1 MENNTAITVNA
12 TEALMAE
19 FTGGSTGSVEM
30 MIGVGLVK
38 DSDAVFFQYMGEE
51 QQPVA
56 LTMPTSGK
64 PLTRLA
70 NVTLAGLD
78 IAEDV
83 GEFKSTKLNIYLKS
97 NQGRTIMLTSGLTT
111 IWSQCLLNCI
121 SGLVFSENL
130 QTPFNLDTWKGN
142 SSMRPCFAGIRINGD
157 KITDDVLYNKLA
169 DARADKDYK
178 QTEKLL
184 RNVVNL
190 VKAALST
197 EDVEV
202 AVDEA
207 PAVDPQAAELF

>member
-19 FTGGSTGSVEM
+19 FTGGSAGDVEM

-83 GEFKSTKLNIYLKS
+83 GEFKSTKLNIYLTS

-121 SGLVFSENL
+121 SGLNYSENL

-142 SSMRPCFAGIRINGD
+142 SSMRPCFAGIRIAGE

-184 RNVVNL
+184 RGVVSL

-202 AVDEA
+202 AVEDA

>member
-83 GEFKSTKLNIYLKS
+83 GEFKSTKLNIYLTS

-121 SGLVFSENL
+121 SGLNYSENL

-142 SSMRPCFAGIRINGD
+142 SSMRPCFAGIRIAGE

-169 DARADKDYK
+169 DARADRDPKLT
-178 QTEKLL
+178 QELL
-184 RNVVNL
+184 RGVVAT

-197 EDVEV
+197 EPVEV

>member
-51 QQPVA
+51 QPPVA

-83 GEFKSTKLNIYLKS
+83 GEFKSTKLNIYLTS

-121 SGLVFSENL
+121 SGLNYSENL

-142 SSMRPCFAGIRINGD
+142 SSMRPCFAGIRIAGE

-184 RNVVNL
+184 RGVVTL

>member
-1 MENNTAITVNA
+1 MENNTAIVTSA
-12 TEALMAE
+12 TDALMAE

-51 QQPVA
+51 QQPMA

-78 IAEDV
+78 IAEEV
-83 GEFKSTKLNIYLKS
+83 GEFKSTKLNIYLTS
-97 NQGRTIMLTSGLTT
+97 SAGRTIMLTSGLTT

-121 SGLVFSENL
+121 SGLFYSENL
-130 QTPFNLDTWKGN
+130 QNPFNLDTWKGN
-142 SSMRPCFAGIRINGD
+142 SSMRPCFAGIRINGE
-157 KITDDVLYNKLA
+157 KITDDILYNKLA

-178 QTEKLL
+178 KTEELL
-184 RNVVNL
+184 RGVVTL
-190 VKAALST
+190 VKTALSV

-202 AVDEA
+202 VVDDEA
-207 PAVDPQAAELF
+207 DTAKCEKELF

>member
-30 MIGVGLVK
+30 MIVVCLVK

-83 GEFKSTKLNIYLKS
+83 GEFKSTKLNIYLTS

-121 SGLVFSENL
+121 SGLNYSENL

-142 SSMRPCFAGIRINGD
+142 SSMRPCFAGIRIAGE

-184 RNVVNL
+184 RGVVSL

-202 AVDEA
+202 AVEDA

>member
-121 SGLVFSENL
+121 SGLNYSENL

-142 SSMRPCFAGIRINGD
+142 SSMRPCFAGIRINGE